1 MQEIRMIKAAMTNPE
16 QKKLVALQYYQNN
29 NENLNEIKIKP
40 YLDVKQVDWHLK
52 KKLVPTND

>member
-1 MQEIRMIKAAMTNPE
+1 MIKAAMTNPE